1 MSHYKTYYIVSLF
14 HNILLNDNNQTNVT
28 NNDTL
33 PFTSEENKNEGY
45 LYLLLFDLIIFG
57 SLTYTT
63 YTSSKKLQSENLPPD
78 DFRINFIK
86 WLVLANGIRTLSLI
100 FILIINNPNG
110 NNGISWINSFLH
122 VAPAFIFVSSYMYL
136 ATFFAHIYY
145 SSIDYYNHLLRPA
158 LTMIV
163 NGGYVFLGL
172 IGIITLFIGKYK
184 IFFYISEL
192 LMAILYLVLGSVI
205 IYFGK
210 KVSEIIESK
219 SQNNFD
225 SNDRNNKFGLMSLSI
240 GSLFLIKGVSG
251 VLGGIS
257 AYDPKNHN
265 IYDFFW
271 FLILEVLP
279 TVIFIRTAKTNASN
293 GNNNIETPRSSIND
307 FELGSQ
313 RETSYRPPF
322 QKDE

>member
-33 PFTSEENKNEGY
+33 SFTSEENKNEGY

-63 YTSSKKLQSENLPPD
+63 YTSSKKLESENLPPD

-86 WLVLANGIRTLSLI
+86 WLVLANGVRTLSLI

-110 NNGISWINSFLH
+110 NNGISWINSILH
-122 VAPAFIFVSSYMYL
+122 VVPSFIFVSSYMYL
-136 ATFFAHIYY
+136 AIFFSHTYY
-145 SSIDYYNHLLRPA
+145 TSIDYHNHLLRPA
-158 LTMIV
+158 LTMII
-163 NGGYVFLGL
+163 NGGYIFLGL
-172 IGIITLFIGKYK
+172 VGLITLLIKQYK
-184 IFFYISEL
+184 VFFYFSEL
-192 LMAILYLVLGSVI
+192 LMALLYLVLGSVI

-210 KVSEIIESK
+210 KVSEIFEKRES
-219 SQNNFD
+219 NNFNV
-225 SNDRNNKFGLMSLSI
+225 NDGNKKLQLMSFSI
-240 GSLFLIKGVSG
+240 GGLFLIKGVSG
-251 VLGGIS
+251 ILGGIG

-265 IYDFFW
+265 IYDFLW
-271 FLILEVLP
+271 FLVLEVLP
-279 TVIFIRTAKTNASN
+279 TVIFIRVAKTKDIQ
-293 GNNNIETPRSSIND
+293 NNNIETPRSSCI
-307 FELGSQ
+307 ELEIESQ

-322 QKDE
+322 QKE